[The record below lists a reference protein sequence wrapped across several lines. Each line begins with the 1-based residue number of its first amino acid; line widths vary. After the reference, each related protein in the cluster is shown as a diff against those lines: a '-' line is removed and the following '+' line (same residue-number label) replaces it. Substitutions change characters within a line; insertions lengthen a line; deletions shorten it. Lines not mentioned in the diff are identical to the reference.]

1 MRKLNRNR
9 GVWVAAIALQFSL
22 LAPGVAMAKDV
33 VKRDPKGVQGISPFW
48 EAVNR
53 GDRGFV
59 ARDFDKAITEY
70 RDAIAN
76 EPQNAL
82 GHYRL
87 AEAHIAKGNLDEAD
101 ATLQNALR
109 FSGNNPPLR
118 AKILFVQADVKE
130 RRKDYDG
137 AIAKWTEYEEL
148 AGKPE
153 AKGFP
158 ATAAERKKR
167 LEIWKQMVKDYAEV
181 KERIAKRLAEATK

>member
-1 MRKLNRNR
+1 MRKLSWKQ
-9 GVWVAAIALQFSL
+9 GVWMGLACAL
-22 LAPGVAMAKDV
+22 LAPSVAMAQDT
-33 VKRDPKGVQGISPFW
+33 VKRDPRGVQGISPFW

-53 GDRGFV
+53 GDRVFV
-59 ARDFDKAITEY
+59 ARDFDNAITEY

-87 AEAHIAKGNLDEAD
+87 AEAQIAKGNLEEAD

-118 AKILFVQADVKE
+118 AKIIFVQADVKE

-137 AIAKWTEYEEL
+137 AIAKWTEYEE
-148 AGKPE
+148 AAAKPE
-153 AKGFP
+153 AKGYP
-158 ATAAERKKR
+158 ATAVERKKR
-167 LEIWKQMVKDYAEV
+167 IETWKQLVQDYSAV
-181 KERIAKRLAEATK
+181 KERIAKRLAEASK